1 VMFVTAPSSLPLVKE
16 GKLRA
21 IGHTGQKP
29 FPDLPELPLV
39 SATVP
44 GFSTAGSWGMFF
56 APAKTSPAIL
66 DKLNDGVQHAL
77 KAPAVADVVQRAG
90 YEPDGRSAPQT
101 ADFFRREVAAAGE
114 AVRAAGIQPN

>member
-1 VMFVTAPSSLPLVKE
+1 
-16 GKLRA
+16 
-21 IGHTGQKP
+21 
-29 FPDLPELPLV
+29 
-39 SATVP
+39 
-44 GFSTAGSWGMFF
+44 MFF

-66 DKLNDGVQHAL
+66 DKLNAGVQHAL

-101 ADFFRREVAAAGE
+101 ADFFRQEVAAAGE